1 MAKPKVK
8 VKVKKG
14 KGKSTPAK
22 VKTKMKQKM
31 YVGGEAE
38 RLYQELNAERAKTDS
53 LQRRIDSLECK
64 IKIKIE
70 QQ

>member
-1 MAKPKVK
+1 MSRQKVK

-14 KGKSTPAK
+14 KGKSSPTRVQTK
-22 VKTKMKQKM
+22 VKKRM
-31 YVGGEAE
+31 YIGGEAE